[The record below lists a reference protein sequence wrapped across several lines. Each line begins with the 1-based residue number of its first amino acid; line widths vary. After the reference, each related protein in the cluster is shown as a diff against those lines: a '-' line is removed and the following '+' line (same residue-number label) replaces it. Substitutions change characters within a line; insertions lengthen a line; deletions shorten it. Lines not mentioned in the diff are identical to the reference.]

1 MHYFAFIFC
10 TESYRVSDCP
20 NVKPQEVGR
29 VEVVLVS
36 SNLEEVCLLIPDS
49 VEESIVPYTLLWVQS
64 LLL

>member
-1 MHYFAFIFC
+1 M
-10 TESYRVSDCP
+10 SDCP